1 MNALVKAAVGRP
13 VSTVMAA
20 IAVVIVGLLASASL
34 GLSELPDV
42 RLPKLV
48 VSTTYSGLP
57 AQEVRTLLTVPLEDA
72 LASVRGLRHVES
84 LSREGTSTITVEFQ
98 WGTDLRVAGVEL
110 REALDATR
118 SVLPANARKP
128 LVLPV
133 DPADEPLAVVSVTPK
148 AGDLTLAKRLAAKE
162 LKTRLQQVKGVGAVV
177 TVGGLDEEILL
188 EVDRNRLASRSLTLS
203 ELAQVLA
210 ASNYDYPAG
219 TLIEGASELVVNA
232 QGKVTEPS
240 ALADLRVNTF
250 PISDV
255 ASVRSSSADPTS
267 AFSVGGLAAVGLF
280 VHRQPG
286 ASPVETADALRTE
299 VGRLSKDYGR
309 DLDISVTFD
318 GTTAVRQGLATLAFD
333 ALAGVLIAFIVVFV
347 FVRDGATSLIVVLTV
362 PVAVLVTLSTFKLF
376 GRTLNLFSIGGL
388 ALSIGMMV
396 DHTVVVLENL
406 HRAAGRTKT
415 AQAVAEATTALSL
428 SNIGAT
434 GTAVI
439 VFLPVV
445 FLPGVVGSL
454 FADLSLAVMT
464 AHLASF
470 LLSITLVPV
479 LFLLF
484 PTRHREPVFMGPL
497 ETRYRGLLSAA
508 FRRPGRVG
516 WAVAAALLAGAALSP
531 LLKFEV
537 FPVSDDGVVDVRF
550 LLPKGT
556 GITAAAAVARD
567 VEARL
572 SAAGFPKVYSRV
584 GGDDE
589 DAYFHADPNENQELL
604 HTRVLVPVGTAQDSV
619 ARVKAVFQTG
629 DDIEVGLPAS
639 PMLRLLGADKE
650 DSFLVTGSQ
659 PSEARERL
667 AEIRSLWTS
676 EVRAFPEGRRPEIH
690 FEPDRPVIA
699 QTGTDLSGV
708 AEALRDGIDGVVPTK
723 VIVAGRD
730 IDVRVRMRLS
740 DRDSLDEIRQF
751 PVKGKDNKLLSVGD
765 MGRLAETDADAAFYR
780 YDRSDAVIVTAP
792 RPWPLEHRT
801 GIRVP
806 SDEAA
811 RDQTLSF
818 VLTFAL
824 VLVLL
829 YLFLGA
835 QLGSFGLPLGLLAAI
850 PLSFAGVVAA
860 LVGGGVSVNVSS
872 MLGVVALFGIV
883 INNSILLYQVFR
895 GGTGSRESL
904 IAGSVTRLRPILMT
918 AAITVLSLAPLAF
931 NARASAEGG
940 MALAL
945 IGGLAVSTVLTL
957 VVVPLLFLRRTP

>member
-1 MNALVKAAVGRP
+1 MNALIKAAVGRP

-57 AQEVRTLLTVPLEDA
+57 AQEVRALLTVPLEDV

-110 REALDATR
+110 REALDSAR
-118 SVLPANARKP
+118 SVLPADARKP

-133 DPADEPLAVVSVTPK
+133 DPADEPLTVVAVVPK

-162 LKTRLQQVKGVGAVV
+162 LKTRLQQVRGVGAVV

-219 TLIEGASELVVNA
+219 TLTEGPSELVVKA
-232 QGKVTEPS
+232 QGKVSEPA

-250 PISDV
+250 PVSDV
-255 ASVRSSSADPTS
+255 ATIRSSNADPKS
-267 AFSVGGLAAVGLF
+267 AFSWGGTPAVGLF

-286 ASPVETADALRTE
+286 ASPVETADALHAE
-299 VGRLSKDYGR
+299 VGRLSQDYGR
-309 DLDISVTFD
+309 DLEVSVAFD

-362 PVAVLVTLSTFKLF
+362 PVAVLVTLSTLKLF

-415 AQAVAEATTALSL
+415 GQAVAEATAALSL

-470 LLSITLVPV
+470 LLSVTLVPV
-479 LFLLF
+479 LFLLL
-484 PTRHREPVFMGPL
+484 PTRHREPAFMAPL
-497 ETRYRGLLSAA
+497 ENRYRGLLSAA
-508 FRRPGRVG
+508 FRRPSRVG
-516 WAVAAALLAGAALSP
+516 WAVAAVLLAGVALSP

-537 FPVSDDGVVDVRF
+537 FPLSDDGVVDVRF

-556 GITAAAAVARD
+556 GIPSAGAIARD

-572 SAAGFPKVYSRV
+572 AAAGFSRAYSRV

-589 DAYFHADPNENQELL
+589 DAYFHADPNESQELL
-604 HTRVLVPVGTAQDSV
+604 HTRVLVPVGTAREAV
-619 ARVKAVFQTG
+619 VRVRAVFQTG
-629 DDIEVGLPAS
+629 DDIEVGLPPS
-639 PMLRLLGADKE
+639 PMLRLLGAAE

-667 AEIRSLWTS
+667 AEIRSRWTTG
-676 EVRAFPEGRRPEIH
+676 VRAFPEGRRPEIH
-690 FEPDRPVIA
+690 FEPDRPMIA
-699 QTGTDLSGV
+699 QTGTDLTAV

-723 VIVAGRD
+723 VTVAGRD
-730 IDVRVRMRLS
+730 IDVRVRMRLA

-751 PVKGKDNKLLSVGD
+751 PVKGKDNKLLNVGD
-765 MGRLAETDADAAFYR
+765 LGRLAETDADAAFYR
-780 YDRSDAVIVTAP
+780 YDRRDAVIVTAP
-792 RPWPLEHRT
+792 RPWPLEHRADV
-801 GIRVP
+801 RVP

-824 VLVLL
+824 VIVLL

-835 QLGSFGLPLGLLAAI
+835 QLGSFGLPLALLAAI
-850 PLSFAGVVAA
+850 PLSFAGVVTA
-860 LVGGGVSVNVSS
+860 LVAGGVSVNVAS
-872 MLGVVALFGIV
+872 MLGVVALFGVV

-904 IAGSVTRLRPILMT
+904 VVGSVTRLRPILMT
-918 AAITVLSLAPLAF
+918 AAITVLSLAPLSV
-931 NARASAEGG
+931 NAGASAEGG

-945 IGGLAVSTVLTL
+945 IGGLAVSTALTL
-957 VVVPLLFLRRTP
+957 VVVPLLFSRRKP